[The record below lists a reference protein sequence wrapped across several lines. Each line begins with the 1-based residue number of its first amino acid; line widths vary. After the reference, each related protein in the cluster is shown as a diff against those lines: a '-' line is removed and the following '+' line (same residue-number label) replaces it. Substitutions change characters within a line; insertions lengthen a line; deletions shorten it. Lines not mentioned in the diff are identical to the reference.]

1 MSTGLF
7 IGVVAVITLWIITLV
22 YWLIPRRTGVDGDRR
37 QHDSIARIGHVL
49 VIASLIGG
57 NGQAVL
63 PRDVDLS
70 FFFPFII
77 GTQITGVLAIFL
89 SIRRQPTR

>member
-1 MSTGLF
+1 MNAGLL
-7 IGVVAVITLWIITLV
+7 IGVGAVIALWAATLI
-22 YWLIPRRTGVDGDRR
+22 YWLIPHRTGLSDRR
-37 QHDSIARIGHVL
+37 RQDGIARIGHVL

-57 NGQAVL
+57 NGQALL
-63 PRDVDLS
+63 PRDIDLS